1 MGSFDVAGAISSTV
15 VVACSAPMAPTSEE
29 AVAALATLLTV
40 DPPASLSQIE
50 PVVVT
55 RLTEAVAAESRRQEQ
70 EISRAVDDALRIIP
84 RPLRGLVK
92 KLIVP

>member
-1 MGSFDVAGAISSTV
+1 
-15 VVACSAPMAPTSEE
+15 MAPTSEE